1 MSTLHSI
8 NFRVDT
14 CTKLDQ
20 NEQIPMALVEIIST
34 TNIESNSTNT
44 ASNKSSLR
52 LQFDK
57 DQLNDMNDKLN
68 VIEKTLLSIK

>member
-1 MSTLHSI
+1 MSTLHSV

-20 NEQIPMALVEIIST
+20 NEQIPMALIEIIST
-34 TNIESNSTNT
+34 TNNGSTRSNTG
-44 ASNKSSLR
+44 NKKSLR

-57 DQLNDMNDKLN
+57 DQLINMNDKLN
-68 VIEKTLLSIK
+68 EVEKTLLSIK